1 MNHRLQQFLAAENIS
16 QAQFADSIDVARASV
31 SHVLAGRNKPGYDFI
46 RSIADHYPRL
56 NLEWLI
62 SGKGKMYK
70 HDAISSPAASLP
82 PDPPA
87 SPRAGYSDELF
98 GPESL
103 EDEKPEEVAVKP
115 AKPAPAPA
123 PQPEP
128 SPFRRSISRII
139 VFYDDNTYQEL
150 K

>member
-1 MNHRLQQFLAAENIS
+1 M
-16 QAQFADSIDVARASV
+16 
-31 SHVLAGRNKPGYDFI
+31 
-46 RSIADHYPRL
+46 
-56 NLEWLI
+56 
-62 SGKGKMYK
+62 
-70 HDAISSPAASLP
+70 P

-87 SPRAGYSDELF
+87 SSRTGYSDELF